1 MQQTATY
8 NVSELNITQYYSFI
22 NYETM
27 LAYWKNT
34 QAHA

>member
-1 MQQTATY
+1 MQQAATY
-8 NVSELNITQYYSFI
+8 NASELNITQYHSFI
-22 NYETM
+22 NYETT